1 MSVEKR
7 DPPVGI
13 KWIEVTP
20 ERAKGFL
27 GSFKVTE
34 AKKATR
40 NQRLLMEK
48 NGYSSLNFRVVTES
62 SDCLKIIK
70 NESKNEKEIIIIWK

>member
-1 MSVEKR
+1 MSAEKR
-7 DPPVGI
+7 DHPIDI

-34 AKKATR
+34 EETDAEYVWWA
-40 NQRLLMEK
+40 
-48 NGYSSLNFRVVTES
+48 
-62 SDCLKIIK
+62 
-70 NESKNEKEIIIIWK
+70 

>member
-1 MSVEKR
+1 MKQ
-7 DPPVGI
+7 
-13 KWIEVTP
+13 T
-20 ERAKGFL
+20 
-27 GSFKVTE
+27 
-34 AKKATR
+34 KKATR

-70 NESKNEKEIIIIWK
+70 NESKNEKEIITIWK